1 MVGKIGEIAGAAA
14 GIGGL
19 GGGAAGGAQQVGK
32 DFASF
37 VTDAAQS
44 AVDTMRTGEKMSIK
58 GITGKA
64 DLNDVV
70 AAVNSAEITLQTQY
84 GRRVLDARPS
94 DSIALAAR
102 VDAPIWVAD
111 EVLAE
116 AGIADE
122 TEGSHEDEEAKLAE
136 FKRFLEEVDPEDFQ
150 G

>member
-1 MVGKIGEIAGAAA
+1 MFCDRPVSLVSDDEDA
-14 GIGGL
+14 
-19 GGGAAGGAQQVGK
+19 GGGF
-32 DFASF
+32 D
-37 VTDAAQS
+37 
-44 AVDTMRTGEKMSIK
+44 
-58 GITGKA
+58 
-64 DLNDVV
+64 DVV
-70 AAVNSAEITLQTQY
+70 GDGVELVDPEYPVDLGEESLETVGAEVERVEVTKIEGGTFYAEITLQTQY

-136 FKRFLEEVDPEDFQ
+136 FKRFLEEVDPEDFH

>member
-1 MVGKIGEIAGAAA
+1 MLGKIGEIAGAAA

-58 GITGKA
+58 GITGEA

-70 AAVNSAEITLQTQY
+70 AAVNSAEITLQT
-84 GRRVLDARPS
+84 VV
-94 DSIALAAR
+94 ALRDRLVQAYQEIVR
-102 VDAPIWVAD
+102 MPI
-111 EVLAE
+111 
-116 AGIADE
+116 
-122 TEGSHEDEEAKLAE
+122 
-136 FKRFLEEVDPEDFQ
+136 
-150 G
+150 